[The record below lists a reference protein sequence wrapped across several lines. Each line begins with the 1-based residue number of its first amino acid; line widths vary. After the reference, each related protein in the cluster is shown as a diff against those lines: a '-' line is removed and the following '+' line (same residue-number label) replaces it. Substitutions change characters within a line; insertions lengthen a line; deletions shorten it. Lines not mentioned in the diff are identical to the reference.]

1 MCQSESYSDLSLW
14 AGQAARR
21 SRAEQSLPHLGHSE
35 VTLALPLNVFRMA
48 ARAAPG
54 VRVFFILTY

>member
-1 MCQSESYSDLSLW
+1 
-14 AGQAARR
+14 
-21 SRAEQSLPHLGHSE
+21 LGHSE